1 MIEVVAETGS
11 TNADLLARLR
21 ANEAVK
27 EGAWLLAD
35 RQTQGR
41 GRGGRSWIGEE
52 GNLFASTMVKLRTDD
67 PPAQTLSFVTSL
79 ALHAVIDNLR
89 TQPFALQLK
98 WPNDVLVA
106 GAKLSGILLE
116 RARDAVVVG
125 IGVNIRTA
133 PALNDRKTTS
143 LRAHGMEIER
153 DTLAQSLAA
162 TFARELK
169 HWRTS
174 PPSATFD
181 RWQAHAHPVGST
193 LSVHDSNGSP
203 RTGIYQG
210 LSDEGALLLRLA
222 DGTVAA
228 ITAGDVSLG

>member
-21 ANEAVK
+21 AGEAVQ
-27 EGAWLLAD
+27 EGAWLVAD

-41 GRGGRSWIGEE
+41 GRGGRSWIGQD
-52 GNLFASTMVKLRTDD
+52 GNLFASTVVNLRADD
-67 PPAQTLSFVTSL
+67 PPAQTLSFVASL
-79 ALHAVIDNLR
+79 ALHAVIENLR
-89 TQPFALQLK
+89 MQPLALQLK
-98 WPNDVLVA
+98 WPNDLLVA

-116 RARDAVVVG
+116 REGEAVVVG

-133 PALNDRKTTS
+133 PALDDRKTTS
-143 LRAHGMEIER
+143 LRAHGIDIDR
-153 DTLAQSLAA
+153 DALAQNLAA
-162 TFARELK
+162 TFGRELK

-174 PPSATFD
+174 SPFATFD
-181 RWQAHAHPVGST
+181 RWQAHAHSVGST